1 MTSVAVSEPA
11 QWIAALGDAVVV
23 LDSATNRF
31 VFGNQRA
38 MELFGCQRE
47 RLLASSPIDFSP
59 PLQPDGRA
67 TPQSCLEQLRTAR
80 TRGSHTFPWLH
91 CDARGREFLCEVRL
105 VQLPHEGGRLYE
117 ATIRPQ
123 PSAESSTASSENIA
137 VQPTDAFVPY
147 RELIEALPQVIWARD
162 AEGRMLYVNDF
173 WLSYSGQSRA
183 EAFRPGSWVD
193 VVHPDD
199 KMHTVATFRD
209 ALARG
214 VTFDCEHRVRNA
226 ATGQYRWFHSCAV
239 CVRDE
244 AGRPLRWLGTAVDVE
259 DFKQM
264 QEALRRAEKR
274 GHESLAVLAH
284 ELRNPLAALT
294 AALDQLQST
303 VPAVAEDCSS
313 MSTVQR
319 QLGHLRQI
327 IDDVLEVSRLER
339 GKQRLRSTPLDLAAV
354 VRDALDDCG
363 PALAAADLE
372 LFAELPIRR
381 VPLVGDASRL
391 TQILTNL
398 LENARKFTPRGGWV
412 RVTLESDGAAR
423 EAVLAVTDSGAGI
436 EPALL
441 GAVFEPFQ
449 QAEHATA
456 RGAGLGLG
464 LAIVHRLVELHGG
477 RVSAYSAGRNRG
489 TTITVRLPM
498 AWEPGARS

>member
-1 MTSVAVSEPA
+1 MTSVEVGEPTQA
-11 QWIAALGDAVVV
+11 SAALGDAIVV
-23 LDSATNRF
+23 LDSSTNRF

-38 MELFGCQRE
+38 LELFGCQRE
-47 RLLASSPIDFSP
+47 RLLASSPLDFSP
-59 PLQPDGRA
+59 ALQPDGRA

-91 CDARGREFLCEVRL
+91 CDTRGREFLCEVRL
-105 VQLPHEGGRLYE
+105 VQLQHEGGRLYE
-117 ATIRPQ
+117 GTIRPQ
-123 PSAESSTASSENIA
+123 PSRVPSDSIAEPPAE
-137 VQPTDAFVPY
+137 AFTPY
-147 RELIEALPQVIWARD
+147 REIVEALPYVVWVRD
-162 AEGRMLYVNDF
+162 AEGRMLYVSDY

-199 KMHTVATFRD
+199 QMHTVATFRD
-209 ALARG
+209 ALAKG
-214 VTFDCEHRVRNA
+214 IAFDCQHRVRYA
-226 ATGQYRWFHSCAV
+226 ATGEYRWFHSRAV
-239 CVRDE
+239 CERD
-244 AGRPLRWLGTAVDVE
+244 AQGKPLRWLGSAMDIE
-259 DFKQM
+259 DFKRM
-264 QEALRRAEKR
+264 QEALRRAEQR

-284 ELRNPLAALT
+284 ELRSPLAALT
-294 AALDQLQST
+294 ASLDQLQST
-303 VPAVAEDCSS
+303 VPALADDCSA

-327 IDDVLEVSRLER
+327 IDDVLEISRLER
-339 GKQRLRSTPLDLAAV
+339 GKQRLRSMPLDLAAV
-354 VRDALDDCG
+354 VRDTLDDCG

-372 LFAELPIRR
+372 LFAELPISR
-381 VPLVGDASRL
+381 VSLVGDASRL

-412 RVTLESDGAAR
+412 RVSLVADGTAR

-449 QAEHATA
+449 QAEHAA
-456 RGAGLGLG
+456 VRGAGLGLG

-477 RVSAYSAGRNRG
+477 RVSAHSAGRNRG

-498 AWEPGARS
+498 ALEPNATP

>member
-1 MTSVAVSEPA
+1 MTSLEVGEPA
-11 QWIAALGDAVVV
+11 HVVAAPSDAVVV

-47 RLLASSPIDFSP
+47 RLLASSPLDFSP

-67 TPQSCLEQLRTAR
+67 TPQSCLEQLRAAR

-91 CDARGREFLCEVRL
+91 CDAGGREFLCEVRL

-117 ATIRPQ
+117 GTIRPR
-123 PSAESSTASSENIA
+123 PSCLATNNILESEPATYA
-137 VQPTDAFVPY
+137 PY
-147 RELIEALPQVIWARD
+147 REIVEALPYVVWVRD
-162 AEGRMLYVNDF
+162 AEGRMLYVSDY

-209 ALARG
+209 ALAKG
-214 VTFDCEHRVRNA
+214 IAFDCQHRVRCA
-226 ATGQYRWFHSCAV
+226 ATGEYRWFHSRAV
-239 CVRDE
+239 CERD
-244 AGRPLRWLGTAVDVE
+244 AQGKPLRWLGTAVDVE

-284 ELRNPLAALT
+284 ELRSPLAALT
-294 AALDQLQST
+294 ASLDQLQST
-303 VPAVAEDCSS
+303 VPAVADDCLA
-313 MSTVQR
+313 MATVQR
-319 QLGHLRQI
+319 QLGHLHQI

-354 VRDALDDCG
+354 VRDALDDFG

-381 VPLVGDASRL
+381 VPLMGDASRL

-412 RVTLESDGAAR
+412 RVTLASDGAAR

-449 QAEHATA
+449 QAQHATA